1 MANRREQM
9 RKSNMSRNF
18 TRQAGTLRP
27 DERGQM
33 AFLMVLTLPVL
44 SIFMALVVD
53 VGVWFLDHRVAQN
66 QVDAAALAAVQDLP
80 AANTTQATATV
91 DNWLTKNGSGPEDI
105 SCLEYSDRNGDGL
118 FDTVRVCIERQSP
131 GFFSTLSGIPFV
143 YVGAGAVATVIP
155 GQQPSEPYAIFANH
169 DCPDASPAV
178 QGPGS
183 VNIITGGVH
192 SNCDLMLNGSS
203 NTVTGPVT
211 FVGDVTVPGSGNVC
225 NGSPCELVA
234 VQVSPVSMPIN
245 YTFADVPCD
254 YTGVEDLRARPQYWR
269 DSGLTRLKDG
279 VYCNE
284 TGKLTLSGGGVEG
297 NVTLVAAE
305 IDLSGSDYTL
315 TPYWN
320 DILLFA
326 TSNEPSAVVASGSEG
341 SWTGIIYAPN
351 GEAQVAGSAG
361 LSLVSSII
369 ADTVVLSG
377 SNFSIKAIMG
387 APAGTG
393 TPQIALVE

>member
-44 SIFMALVVD
+44 AIFMALVVD
-53 VGVWFLDHRVAQN
+53 VGAWFLDHRVAQN

-91 DNWLTKNGSGPEDI
+91 DKWLTKNGSGPEDI

-143 YVGAGAVATVIP
+143 YVGAAAVATVIP

-183 VNIITGGVH
+183 VNIFTGGVH

-203 NTVTGPVT
+203 NTLTGPVT
-211 FVGDVTVPGSGNVC
+211 YVGDVTVPGSGNVC

-351 GEAQVAGSAG
+351 GQAQVAGSAG

-377 SNFSIKAIMG
+377 SNFSIKAIMR

-393 TPQIALVE
+393 TPQFALVE